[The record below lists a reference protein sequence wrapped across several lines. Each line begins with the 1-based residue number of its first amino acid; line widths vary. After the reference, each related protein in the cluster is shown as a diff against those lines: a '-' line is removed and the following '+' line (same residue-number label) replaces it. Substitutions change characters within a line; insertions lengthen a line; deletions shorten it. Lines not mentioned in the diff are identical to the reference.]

1 MKLFVAGTEITQLI
15 EKVTTSGSKSE
26 CARTLTA
33 TVLQTPDDPNLPV
46 VPLELGLPVVFSA
59 DGQNLTGEIIGLSKS
74 TNSNTV
80 TMTAKDLGYHLAQDA
95 NKITTQ
101 IKKLTPQ
108 AAAAQLASS
117 KGVPIGDLAACK
129 TQFSRK
135 FADVKLYDA
144 IMAGYILDSE
154 QTGKKYYLIMDGTN
168 MCIRERG
175 KVVATTIEAK
185 VNLIVA
191 SFSETINNK
200 GETERKGT
208 IQNLGNAKCI
218 TGNAVKVVEPYTG
231 MVGLFYIDS
240 DTHTWANGV
249 YTNKLTLAW
258 ENTMASTKAAGTA
271 GGSGRSSG
279 DSGSTDDGTALNTW
293 IGPDGTIHKFGE

>member
-1 MKLFVAGTEITQLI
+1 MKLFVAGTEITQLAAKI
-15 EKVTTSGSKSE
+15 TTSGSKSE

-33 TVLQTPDDPNLPV
+33 EILQPADGRGVPV

-59 DGQNLTGEIIGLSKS
+59 DGQDFTGEITGLSKS
-74 TNSNTV
+74 TNSNTI
-80 TMTAKDLGYHLAQDA
+80 TMTAKDLGYRLVLDD
-95 NKITTQ
+95 NKVTTKIT
-101 IKKLTPQ
+101 KLTPQ

-144 IMAGYILDSE
+144 IMAGYILDNE

-240 DTHTWANGV
+240 DTHTWQNGI

-258 ENTMASTKAAGTA
+258 ENTMGSEKAAGTEV
-271 GGSGRSSG
+271 GSRKSGSSG
-279 DSGSTDDGTALNTW
+279 DNNGNQPDTW
-293 IGPDGTIHKFGE
+293 IGPDGKIHKFGE

>member
-1 MKLFVAGTEITQLI
+1 MKLFVAGTEITQLASKI
-15 EKVTTSGSKSE
+15 TTSGSKSE

-33 TVLQTPDDPNLPV
+33 EILQPADGRGVPT
-46 VPLELGLPVVFSA
+46 VPLEIGLPVVFSA
-59 DGQNLTGEIIGLSKS
+59 DGQNFTGEVTGLSKS
-74 TNSNTV
+74 TNASTI
-80 TMTAKDLGYHLAQDA
+80 TLTAKDLGYRLTLDA
-95 NKITTQ
+95 NKVTTKIT
-101 IKKLTPQ
+101 KLTPQ

-117 KGVPIGDLAACK
+117 KGVPVGDLAACN

-168 MCIRERG
+168 MCVRERG
-175 KVVATTIEAK
+175 KVVSATIEAK
-185 VNLIVA
+185 VNLMVA
-191 SFSETINNK
+191 SFSETVNAK

-208 IQNLGNAKCI
+208 VQSLGNAECI